1 MNTLVTTLIYRED
14 ENRHDDTLG
23 CYYPNCDLEH
33 SAPVRFDM
41 THLLLNHRQRD
52 DTLFGTPYQMT
63 HDDDSWNS
71 HFVLETD
78 CNVFPRDRRLRHHLR
93 HRTATAD
100 DSSDSVQNDDSYA
113 DRSNSNFLHLNSK
126 KIFCHFVGTKPTIK
140 PGRRYIPG
148 ESFVCL
154 LFQTILIHAPNT
166 CKIFELAII
175 WIFCSI
181 IQYLDNLSNVES
193 SGTCHRSRVNHHVMI
208 ILKPR
213 DGETLPVWVVSGT
226 Q

>member
-14 ENRHDDTLG
+14 ENRHDDILG
-23 CYYPNCDLEH
+23 CCYPNCDLGH
-33 SAPVRFDM
+33 SVPERFDM
-41 THLLLNHRQRD
+41 THPLLNHRQRD
-52 DTLFGTPYQMT
+52 DTLFGTPYRMT

-126 KIFCHFVGTKPTIK
+126 KNILSFCWHKANDYTRSTVYSRWVICLFI
-140 PGRRYIPG
+140 IPNYFN
-148 ESFVCL
+148 S
-154 LFQTILIHAPNT
+154 
-166 CKIFELAII
+166 
-175 WIFCSI
+175 
-181 IQYLDNLSNVES
+181 
-193 SGTCHRSRVNHHVMI
+193 RSKH
-208 ILKPR
+208 L
-213 DGETLPVWVVSGT
+213 
-226 Q
+226 